1 MGQMTGKTTHNCG
14 KNRYLLMQRKNKLKA
29 LYRAQF
35 LKRVGEKSQIHLS
48 TQIVEP
54 VYPNN

>member
-1 MGQMTGKTTHNCG
+1 
-14 KNRYLLMQRKNKLKA
+14 MQRKNKLKA